1 MSNKIIEEN
10 NFYSFVYSEKDTT
23 LIFNWKNIIE
33 ISNNDFKNYVT
44 KYANYCLEYKPKIA
58 AIDVR
63 EFKADLDFNVQ
74 EWWMEE
80 IVPIYNKA
88 GIEIF
93 GYVTGD
99 PKAPGVSDQTPPGV
113 LFKMGFFKDLDSLQ
127 NWKKA

>member
-1 MSNKIIEEN
+1 MSNKISEETK
-10 NFYSFVYSEKDTT
+10 FYSFVFSEKDAT

-33 ISNNDFKNYVT
+33 ISNNDFKDYVT
-44 KYANYCLEYKPKIA
+44 KYANYCLEYRPKIA

-88 GIEIF
+88 EIEIF

-99 PKAPGVSDQTPPGV
+99 PTAPGVSDQAPPGV
-113 LFKMGFFKDLDSLQ
+113 HFKMGFFKDIDSLLK
-127 NWKKA
+127 WKKA